1 MSHRF
6 KQPFFESFAA
16 EVIRLLKRERRN
28 EEKQTDSVYS
38 SEAVQKGDDA
48 SGHGKTFTNIGR

>member
-16 EVIRLLKRERRN
+16 EVIALLKREKN
-28 EEKQTDSVYS
+28 QATKPDSVYS

-48 SGHGKTFTNIGR
+48 AGHGKAFTSIGR